1 MAGDCIAMEKTSL
14 LKELIDALKCLPGVG
29 ARTAQRMAFHIL
41 EKDRPA
47 GTELANALS
56 EAIAKVGHCDQCRT
70 LTENT
75 LCRICANSARDR
87 SQLCIVES
95 PSDVLAIEQAA
106 HYQGVY
112 FVLLG
117 KLSPLDGIGPE
128 DLGLDQLEVRLD
140 NGDIK
145 ELILATNPSVEGEV
159 TAHYISQLA
168 AKRAIRTT
176 RIAHGVPIGG
186 ELDYVDSGT
195 LSHAFEGR
203 RNY

>member
-1 MAGDCIAMEKTSL
+1 MEETSL
-14 LKELIDALKCLPGVG
+14 LRDLIDALKCLPGVG

-41 EKDRPA
+41 ENDRSA
-47 GTELANALS
+47 GERLAQTLS
-56 EAIAKVGHCDQCRT
+56 TAIEKIGHCQQCRT

-75 LCRICANSARDR
+75 LCRICANPARDV

-95 PSDVLAIEQAA
+95 PADVLAIEQAA
-106 HYQGVY
+106 HYRGLY

-128 DLGLDQLEVRLD
+128 DLGLDQLEARLD
-140 NGDIK
+140 KNTIE

-168 AKRAIRTT
+168 AKRAITTT

-203 RNY
+203 RRY